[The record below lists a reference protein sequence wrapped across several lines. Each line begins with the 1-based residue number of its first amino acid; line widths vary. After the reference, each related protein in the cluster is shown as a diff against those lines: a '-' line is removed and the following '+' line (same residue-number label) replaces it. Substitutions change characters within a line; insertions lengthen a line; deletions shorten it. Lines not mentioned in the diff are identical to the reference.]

1 MNNKEIKEK
10 VKTMIEAQMDESG
23 LSEEEVMET
32 TMLSLVY
39 EYYQDDIT
47 LEDLCAA
54 LDYLGYAYDASSLE
68 KGKEERNARLVKRKV
83 RKEKK
88 ANGKKQN
95 QT

>member
-1 MNNKEIKEK
+1 MNKKEIKEK
-10 VKTMIEAQMDESG
+10 VKTMIEVQMDESG
-23 LSEEEVMET
+23 LSEEEVTET
-32 TMLSLVY
+32 TMMSLVY

-54 LDYLGYAYDASSLE
+54 LDYLGYTYDVSSLE
-68 KGKEERNARLVKRKV
+68 KGKEERNARLAKRKA

-95 QT
+95 QK